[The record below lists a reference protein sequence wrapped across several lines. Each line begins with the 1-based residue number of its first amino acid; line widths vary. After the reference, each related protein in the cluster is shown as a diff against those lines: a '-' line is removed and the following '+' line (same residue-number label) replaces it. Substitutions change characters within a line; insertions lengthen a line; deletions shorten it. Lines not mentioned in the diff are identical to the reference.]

1 MKKTEQCA
9 KEEVLVPAVS
19 AGGLEEIRIT
29 KIDEQQFV
37 LSVKLY
43 SKRDR
48 IFLSTRRNPHQ
59 PRIFK
64 RVDVAIRIGSQL
76 FGAKRFLVVL

>member
-29 KIDEQQFV
+29 KLAEHEFV
-37 LSVKLY
+37 MSVKLQT
-43 SKRDR
+43 KRER
-48 IFLSTRRNPHQ
+48 IYLSTRRHPHQ

-64 RVDVAIRIGSQL
+64 RVDVAIGVGLKL